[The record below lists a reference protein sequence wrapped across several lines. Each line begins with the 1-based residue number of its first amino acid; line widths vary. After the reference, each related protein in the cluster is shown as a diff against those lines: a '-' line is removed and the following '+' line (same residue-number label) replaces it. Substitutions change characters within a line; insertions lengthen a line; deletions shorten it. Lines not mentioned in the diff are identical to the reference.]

1 MRMSRTS
8 PRITLRAGS
17 RAAAIV
23 FATLLGTNSSAAQTQ
38 ATLAGDPPIAPFS
51 NFYVTTGTVLVDVG
65 KINAHFTPAN
75 GFYAISNDAYSL
87 GGGFSVPVGKLT
99 LGAQYH
105 YFDIG
110 IESSPQGKTDQ
121 MTAKFVLAEVGYNF
135 LNFWHWNLYGSFGVG
150 VGTNTL
156 IFRDRNG
163 GPTVSETVDPTFD
176 EILAKPGLKS
186 ELTGTFFILE
196 PALGVD
202 YLVLA
207 NTDSHIGLT
216 IGFRV
221 ATAITPNRT
230 TWKYKGRDVFGSPDA
245 GPAGAQICLQFG
257 VGGFRLASR
266 RR

>member
-1 MRMSRTS
+1 MRMSPTS
-8 PRITLRAGS
+8 PRSTLRAGR
-17 RAAAIV
+17 RAAALV
-23 FATLLGTNSSAAQTQ
+23 LATLLGINTSAAHAQ
-38 ATLAGDPPIAPFS
+38 ATLRGDPPIAPFS
-51 NFYVTTGTVLVDVG
+51 NFYVATGTVLVDVG

-75 GFYAISNDAYSL
+75 GFYAISNDAYSV
-87 GGGFSVPVGKLT
+87 GAGFTVPVGKLT

-135 LNFWHWNLYGSFGVG
+135 LNLWHWNMYGSFGVG
-150 VGTNTL
+150 VGSNTL
-156 IFRDRNG
+156 TFRDRNG

-176 EILAKPGLKS
+176 EILDSPGLKS
-186 ELTGTFFILE
+186 ELTGTFYILE

-207 NTDSHIGLT
+207 NNDSHIGLT
-216 IGFRV
+216 LGLRV
-221 ATAITPNRT
+221 STAITPNRT

-245 GPAGAQICLQFG
+245 GPAGAQIRLQFG
-257 VGGFRLASR
+257 VGGFRLAAR